1 MRKHPE
7 AKAIIIAAVIT
18 GLFTLAA
25 AFIASHSQSGRPPPA
40 AMPTVVETTQTKNAP
55 MTSIPATAEHP
66 SLALT
71 PTPTPAHQVQS
82 DLSTEKVEDQTIRIT
97 ARGTGLPSPTATDSA
112 MRRRTAIMAA
122 ELDAKRHFAEW
133 ISGAQI
139 ESVTIVTNGV
149 FSTDE
154 IRQVVKATVP
164 AAERIAEDFD
174 EATGIAYVTLE
185 WFIKR

>member
-1 MRKHPE
+1 
-7 AKAIIIAAVIT
+7 
-18 GLFTLAA
+18 
-25 AFIASHSQSGRPPPA
+25 
-40 AMPTVVETTQTKNAP
+40 
-55 MTSIPATAEHP
+55 
-66 SLALT
+66 
-71 PTPTPAHQVQS
+71 
-82 DLSTEKVEDQTIRIT
+82 
-97 ARGTGLPSPTATDSA
+97 
-112 MRRRTAIMAA
+112 MAA